1 MNGIKKI
8 LCPVEFTEEPNN
20 RLIQWALEIAKTTG
34 GELLLINVV
43 AGYKEY
49 SKIASYEH
57 FLITI
62 NDIAKYNMAD
72 LLKSEQFNEISVTG
86 KVVHGPVAQTI
97 LEVAKEEK
105 VDLIVMGTHGRAG
118 VEKFLFGSVAQKV
131 VQHSEVPVL
140 TLKP

>member
-1 MNGIKKI
+1 M
-8 LCPVEFTEEPNN
+8 
-20 RLIQWALEIAKTTG
+20 
-34 GELLLINVV
+34 
-43 AGYKEY
+43 
-49 SKIASYEH
+49 
-57 FLITI
+57 
-62 NDIAKYNMAD
+62 
-72 LLKSEQFNEISVTG
+72 
-86 KVVHGPVAQTI
+86 HGPVAQTI